1 VKVEAE
7 PLMLNI
13 VVGLVLGYAGL
24 LGVVYLAQDR
34 MLFFPQTARALET
47 TPDRHGIPFDSL
59 MLSTEDG
66 EKIHAWWVPAA
77 ESRGAVLFLHGN
89 AGNIAS
95 RIGYVRMF
103 HRLGYSVLMV
113 DYRGYGMSTGT
124 PSESGTYRDA
134 QAAWRHLRVERALPA
149 ARIAVLGESLG
160 GGVATWLAAQQK
172 PGALILLSTF
182 TSIPDLAAELYP
194 FLAVRWLSRIRYDS
208 LALLKAGLTTAI
220 LVAHSPDDEIVPFAH
235 GKRLYEA
242 ASEPRQ
248 FLELAGSHN
257 EAALYS
263 RAAWENHIKSFLD
276 KVLAD
281 AL

>member
-1 VKVEAE
+1 M
-7 PLMLNI
+7 MLNI
-13 VVGLVLGYAGL
+13 VFGLLLGYAGI
-24 LGVVYLAQDR
+24 LGVVYVVQER
-34 MLFFPQTARALET
+34 MLFFPQTGRTLET
-47 TPDRHGIPFDSL
+47 TPDRHGIPFESL

-66 EKIHAWWVPAA
+66 EKIHAWWIPAV
-77 ESRGAVLFLHGN
+77 ESRGTVLFLHGN

-103 HRLGYSVLMV
+103 HRLGYSALLV

-124 PSESGTYRDA
+124 PSEAGTYQDA
-134 QAAWRHLRVERALPA
+134 QAAWRYLRGDRDLPA
-149 ARIAVLGESLG
+149 AKIAVLGESLG
-160 GGVATWLAAQQK
+160 GGVASWLAAQQQ

-194 FLAVRWLSRIRYDS
+194 FLPVRWLSRIRYDS
-208 LALLKAGLTTAI
+208 LARLKGGLTTAI

-263 RAAWENHIKSFLD
+263 RAVWENSTKRFLD
-276 KVLAD
+276 K
-281 AL
+281 ALSDTR